1 MRTTD
6 TNGVHVPPGG
16 SWSLIS
22 RSKPDRDV
30 VALSVLLLAL
40 SAALLLLA
48 PSVDAPVRS
57 AGWVMLVAVAVGF
70 AVAEVTVFHFQFRR
84 EAIAFSLSEVPLAVS
99 LVFLTPSVALS
110 VRLGVSFIVLL
121 LYRRPAAHKL
131 TFNISLFAVEL
142 ATAYL
147 IFFTFIWQWGD
158 SQTVV
163 VPAALVALVIP
174 SIISSVLVSVVISR
188 YEGDLVNRVVSE
200 LRLAWWLFAVNA
212 SIGGMV
218 VALSLVTP
226 WLIVVGLIPVGALWY
241 VLKAF
246 GAVDQQLRDLDAV
259 HGFTGRVG
267 RSLDPQEIADAAAS
281 EAARLLR
288 CDAAAVVLFEGE
300 SEFVRSSVGPPLI
313 RLPDGRHDPMWAP
326 AFEANVAQLVSVES
340 GVARPDPR
348 GDLITSPISDETGA
362 IGLLVFGGRTGVT
375 GRFTD
380 GDVARVQNLTEQLA
394 SSLRRGML
402 HQRIETEARHDGL
415 TGLPNRT
422 AFERHVIELLD
433 DYDGSGVLFL
443 LMLDLD
449 RFKEVNDT
457 LGHHAGDELLVEFA
471 RRMTARLGP
480 DDKMARLAGDEFA
493 IIAKRTNHE
502 EMQALANLCL
512 EEASRPVT
520 LDGLE
525 IVVTAS
531 VGVAELEEHDPDA
544 AGPMRRADIA
554 MYNAKTQRLG
564 VETYRDELDRR
575 TPQRLSMLGD
585 LRAAIESGG
594 LHVHYQPKLDLT
606 TGTVIGAEALVR
618 WTHAVRGD
626 VPPADFV
633 RVAEDTGLIKQL
645 TDLMLS
651 NGIGTLRQIHDRGF
665 HLGLSVNLSTHD
677 LLDTR
682 LPDRVAGYLSMHG
695 VDPALLTVEITES
708 SLLSDAP
715 RSRSTITDLND
726 IGVQMSIDDF
736 GTGYSSL
743 SYLRRLPVA
752 ELKIDQS
759 FVANVLI
766 DEQDEVIVRSTI
778 DLGHN
783 LGLQVVAEGVEN
795 NEVLEQLR
803 AFGCDVAQ
811 GYCISRPL
819 AARHFIAWLNTTG
832 HPSRLQDPLNPTD
845 WSDAPTI
852 PRG

>member
-1 MRTTD
+1 MQS
-6 TNGVHVPPGG
+6 G
-16 SWSLIS
+16 SWSLVS
-22 RSKPDRDV
+22 RSRPNRDV
-30 VALSVLLLAL
+30 AAL
-40 SAALLLLA
+40 SALLFLASAVLVLLA
-48 PSVDAPVRS
+48 PNVVSPVRS
-57 AGWVMLVAVAVGF
+57 GGWPLTVALALGF
-70 AVAEVTVFHFQFRR
+70 AVAQLSVFKYQFRR
-84 EAIAFSLSEVPLAVS
+84 EAIAFSLSEVPVAVS
-99 LVFLTPSVALS
+99 LVFLTPELAVPLRVGVAFL
-110 VRLGVSFIVLL
+110 VLL
-121 LYRRPAAHKL
+121 VYRRPGPHKL
-131 TFNISLFAVEL
+131 AFNTSLFAVEL
-142 ATAYL
+142 ATAYAIFYSL
-147 IFFTFIWQWGD
+147 IWLWGD
-158 SQTVV
+158 SAAAI
-163 VPAALVALVIP
+163 VPAVFVALVIP
-174 SIISSVLVSVVISR
+174 STFSSVLVSLVISR
-188 YEGDLVNRVVSE
+188 YEGGLATRIASQ
-200 LRLAWWLFAVNA
+200 LHLAWWLFAVNA

-218 VALSLVTP
+218 VALSLVSP
-226 WLIVVGLIPVGALWY
+226 WLIVVGLIPVGALWG

-246 GAVDQQLRDLDAV
+246 GEVDQQLRDLDAV

-267 RSLDPQEIADAAAS
+267 RSLNPQEIADAAVS
-281 EAARLLR
+281 EAARILR
-288 CDAAAVVLFEGE
+288 CDTAAIVLFDPGDVEVRAVVGNLDVALPSGSGEAMWAAVLQ
-300 SEFVRSSVGPPLI
+300 SDR
-313 RLPDGRHDPMWAP
+313 
-326 AFEANVAQLVSVES
+326 AQLV
-340 GVARPDPR
+340 GVGAGTARLSAR
-348 GDLITSPISDETGA
+348 GDYVASPILDETGP
-362 IGLLVFGGRTGVT
+362 IGMLLLTGRSQAGGRFVQ
-375 GRFTD
+375 

-422 AFERHVIELLD
+422 AFERYVIEVLEERD
-433 DYDGSGVLFL
+433 RSGVLFV

-480 DDKMARLAGDEFA
+480 NDKMARLAGDEFA
-493 IIAKRTNHE
+493 IIARRDNYE

-512 EEASRPVT
+512 EEASRPVI

-554 MYNAKTQRLG
+554 MYNAKSQRLG

-575 TPQRLSMLGD
+575 TPARLSMLGD
-585 LRAAIESGG
+585 LRAAIESSG
-594 LHVHYQPKLDLT
+594 LHVHYQPKLDLA
-606 TGTVIGAEALVR
+606 TGTVIGAEALMR
-618 WTHAVRGD
+618 WTHPVRGE
-626 VPPADFV
+626 VPPTDFV

-726 IGVQMSIDDF
+726 IGVRMSIDDF

-752 ELKIDQS
+752 ELKIDRS

-819 AARHFIAWLNTTG
+819 AARHFIAWLNTTV
-832 HPSRLQDPLNPTD
+832 HPSRVQDPLDPVD
-845 WSDAPTI
+845 WPSDSTPTI
-852 PRG
+852 P

>member
-1 MRTTD
+1 M
-6 TNGVHVPPGG
+6 
-16 SWSLIS
+16 
-22 RSKPDRDV
+22 
-30 VALSVLLLAL
+30 ALSVLLLVL
-40 SAALLLLA
+40 SAALLVLTPDVGA
-48 PSVDAPVRS
+48 PMRS
-57 AGWVMLVAVAVGF
+57 SGWLIVVAVALGF

-99 LVFLTPSVALS
+99 LVFLTPPVALS
-110 VRLGVSFIVLL
+110 VRLAVSFVVLVV
-121 LYRRPAAHKL
+121 YRRPAAHKL
-131 TFNISLFAVEL
+131 IFNTGLFAVEL

-147 IFFTFIWQWGD
+147 IFYSFIWRWGD
-158 SQTVV
+158 GSTVM
-163 VPAALVALVIP
+163 VPASLVALVIP

-188 YEGDLVNRVVSE
+188 YEGDLVTRVGSE

-218 VALSLVTP
+218 VSLSLVAP
-226 WLIVVGLIPVGALWY
+226 WLVLVGLIPVGALWY

-246 GAVDQQLRDLDAV
+246 GAIDQQLRDLDAV

-267 RSLDPQEIADAAAS
+267 RSLDPQEIADAAVS

-288 CDAAAVVLFEGE
+288 CDVALLVLFVDEE
-300 SEFVRSSVGPPLI
+300 VVMRASVGPPLTAPP
-313 RLPDGRHDPMWAP
+313 RSRRDPRWRQAI
-326 AFEANVAQLVSVES
+326 ESDSAQLVSLDS
-340 GVARPDPR
+340 GIARPKT
-348 GDLITSPISDETGA
+348 GGGVITSPISDGTGV
-362 IGLLVFGGRTGVT
+362 IGLLVIT
-375 GRFTD
+375 GRSGVSARLNE

-402 HQRIETEARHDGL
+402 HQRIESEARHDGL

-422 AFERHVIELLD
+422 AFERHVIEVLEERD
-433 DYDGSGVLFL
+433 RSGVLFV

-457 LGHHAGDELLVEFA
+457 LGHHAGDQLLVEFA
-471 RRMTARLGP
+471 RRMTLRLGP

-493 IIAKRTNHE
+493 VIARRDSYE

-575 TPQRLSMLGD
+575 TPARLSMLGD
-585 LRAAIESGG
+585 LRAAIESNG
-594 LHVHYQPKLDLT
+594 LHVHYQPKLDLA

-618 WTHAVRGD
+618 WTHPVRGE
-626 VPPADFV
+626 VTPTDFV

-651 NGIGTLRQIHDRGF
+651 NGIGTLRQIHDRGYY
-665 HLGLSVNLSTHD
+665 LGLSVNLSTHD

-682 LPDRVAGYLSMHG
+682 LPDRVAGYLAMHG

-726 IGVQMSIDDF
+726 IGVRMSIDDF

-752 ELKIDQS
+752 ELKIDRS

-783 LGLQVVAEGVEN
+783 LGLEVVAEGVEN
-795 NEVLEQLR
+795 NEVLDQLR

-819 AARHFIAWLNTTG
+819 SARRFIAWLNTTS
-832 HPSRLQDPLNPTD
+832 HPSRVQDPLDAADWPSDPT
-845 WSDAPTI
+845 PTI
-852 PRG
+852 P

>member
-1 MRTTD
+1 M
-6 TNGVHVPPGG
+6 
-16 SWSLIS
+16 I
-22 RSKPDRDV
+22 
-30 VALSVLLLAL
+30 VAL
-40 SAALLLLA
+40 AAA
-48 PSVDAPVRS
+48 
-57 AGWVMLVAVAVGF
+57 F
-70 AVAEVTVFHFQFRR
+70 AIAEATAFHFEFKRQAISFSMS
-84 EAIAFSLSEVPLAVS
+84 EAPLAVA
-99 LVFLTPSVALS
+99 LVYVAPVPALAIRLLASVVAIAL
-110 VRLGVSFIVLL
+110 VRRQRTL
-121 LYRRPAAHKL
+121 KL
-131 TFNISLFAVEL
+131 TFNAALMAFEL
-142 ATAYL
+142 ALIYLFFRLLADGFGSEDTASL
-147 IFFTFIWQWGD
+147 
-158 SQTVV
+158 VV
-163 VPAALVALVIP
+163 GAFVAMGLVGTLSSILVAMAVACF
-174 SIISSVLVSVVISR
+174 
-188 YEGDLVNRVVSE
+188 EGEFVHRIATE
-200 LRLAWWLFAVNA
+200 LRLAWWLFSVNA
-212 SIGGMV
+212 AFASMV
-218 VALSLVTP
+218 LALALVSP
-226 WLIVVGLIPVGALWY
+226 WLVLVAVVPICALWY

-246 GAVDQQLRDLDAV
+246 GVIDQRLRDLDDV

-267 RSLDPQEIADAAAS
+267 RSLDPGEIAESAVS
-281 EAARLLR
+281 EAAKLLRADHAVLVLFDEGEVALTRSAGTSKLAPAESIPGERWLNLVSAGSARLLTPAEQTGLTV
-288 CDAAAVVLFEGE
+288 DG
-300 SEFVRSSVGPPLI
+300 SSQP
-313 RLPDGRHDPMWAP
+313 
-326 AFEANVAQLVSVES
+326 
-340 GVARPDPR
+340 
-348 GDLITSPISDETGA
+348 DLIVSPISDGTGV
-362 IGLLVFGGRTGVT
+362 IGMLVVSGRTGIA

-380 GDVARVQNLTEQLA
+380 NDIARVQNLTEQLA

-402 HQRIETEARHDGL
+402 HQQIETEARHDGL

-422 AFERHVIELLD
+422 AFERYVLELLEED
-433 DYDGSGVLFL
+433 NDTGVLFL

-471 RRMTARLGP
+471 RRMTARLEP
-480 DDKMARLAGDEFA
+480 ADKMARLAGDEFA
-493 IIAKRTNHE
+493 IIARRNNHE

-512 EEASRPVT
+512 QEASRPVT

-531 VGVAELEEHDPDA
+531 VGVAELGEQDPDA

-575 TPQRLSMLGD
+575 TPARLSMLGD

-618 WTHAVRGD
+618 WTHSVRGE

-651 NGIGTLRQIHDRGF
+651 NGIGTLRQIHDRGYR
-665 HLGLSVNLSTHD
+665 LGLSVNLSTHD

-803 AFGCDVAQ
+803 DFGCDVAQ

-845 WSDAPTI
+845 WSDTAPTI